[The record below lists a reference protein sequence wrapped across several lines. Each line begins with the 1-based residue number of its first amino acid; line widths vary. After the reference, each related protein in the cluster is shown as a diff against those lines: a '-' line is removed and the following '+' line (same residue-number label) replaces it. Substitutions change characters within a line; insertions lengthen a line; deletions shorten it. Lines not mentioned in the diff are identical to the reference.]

1 VVIFVVTVVAVYLY
15 ARSRTL
21 AEARRLFDEWR
32 QRELSSV
39 RYEVESEVRKEYEAK
54 FQQWIQENKKQ
65 LEEAIRRDYE
75 TKLQQWVQE
84 NERGRSV
91 QRSLATILG
100 RVGEELAPLIIF
112 ANYGIEPKDLR
123 HIGSPVDYIA
133 FKGYSSNKRVEE
145 IIFFE
150 IKTGKTAK
158 LSDIEKSVRNVIASG
173 KVRYVVINVKEG
185 LEKLQARLVK
195 PLRRRV
201 GRIQQRRI
209 LTNRE
214 SGLKTA
220 FCF

>member
-1 VVIFVVTVVAVYLY
+1 MSGGKGSLVVLGMRWR
-15 ARSRTL
+15 ARL
-21 AEARRLFDEWR
+21 
-32 QRELSSV
+32 
-39 RYEVESEVRKEYEAK
+39 
-54 FQQWIQENKKQ
+54 
-65 LEEAIRRDYE
+65 
-75 TKLQQWVQE
+75 
-84 NERGRSV
+84 GRSMRQGFNSGFRRIRSNWRKPLGEITRPNCNSGYRRMRGEDAV

-185 LEKLQARLVK
+185 LEKLQASK
-195 PLRRRV
+195 TP
-201 GRIQQRRI
+201 
-209 LTNRE
+209 E
-214 SGLKTA
+214 EKSGQDPAKA
-220 FCF
+220 DPNKS

>member
-1 VVIFVVTVVAVYLY
+1 M
-15 ARSRTL
+15 
-21 AEARRLFDEWR
+21 
-32 QRELSSV
+32 
-39 RYEVESEVRKEYEAK
+39 
-54 FQQWIQENKKQ
+54 
-65 LEEAIRRDYE
+65 
-75 TKLQQWVQE
+75 
-84 NERGRSV
+84 RGEDAV

-173 KVRYVVINVKEG
+173 KVRYVVILK
-185 LEKLQARLVK
+185 R
-195 PLRRRV
+195 
-201 GRIQQRRI
+201 
-209 LTNRE
+209 
-214 SGLKTA
+214 GLKS
-220 FCF
+220 CRLG

>member
-1 VVIFVVTVVAVYLY
+1 
-15 ARSRTL
+15 
-21 AEARRLFDEWR
+21 
-32 QRELSSV
+32 
-39 RYEVESEVRKEYEAK
+39 
-54 FQQWIQENKKQ
+54 
-65 LEEAIRRDYE
+65 
-75 TKLQQWVQE
+75 
-84 NERGRSV
+84 V